1 MFGHDDHDNH
11 DENNKPDDEQTP
23 VVQPTDTPTDDSWQH
38 PGPPPTDNDSG
49 DSADS
54 DDSDTPGDSDNPVQD
69 IQSPSHP
76 NNTPP
81 AGFSISQNSSAN
93 DNDSPASPVSSA
105 DNDLIDLKQEALT
118 KLSPLVGHLDQT
130 PDEKFRTLMMMI
142 QASDDQRLVKQAYE
156 TALKIDDEKERAQAL
171 LDIVNEINYFTQ
183 NPGNSDN

>member
-1 MFGHDDHDNH
+1 MFGHDDHD
-11 DENNKPDDEQTP
+11 ENDKPAEDQQTDQVVKPDE
-23 VVQPTDTPTDDSWQH
+23 TPTDDGWQH
-38 PGPPPTDNDSG
+38 PGPPPADDDSED
-49 DSADS
+49 DSEDS
-54 DDSDTPGDSDNPVQD
+54 DKSDS
-69 IQSPSHP
+69 
-76 NNTPP
+76 PP
-81 AGFSISQNSSAN
+81 AGFSISQS
-93 DNDSPASPVSSA
+93 SPVDDRDTHDSGA

-183 NPGNSDN
+183 HGGKSD